1 MALTRR
7 RVLLTL
13 FTVLSLIAVPTN
25 AAQIFRPSSHRRPH
39 RSPEEQHLDR
49 DVTER
54 STEKQPLVSGEPPD
68 SVSQR
73 EAESTSSA
81 DEEPILKKL
90 RLNVRDSVTD
100 DQCADP
106 STILDPCDGYEGPRQ
121 SPIDIDPCG
130 NHVEVDRSVL
140 RFKNI
145 DSTPQ
150 SIQLLNTGNRVM
162 GAVTWANHIPT
173 TISGGRLPGTFVF
186 EIFDMHW
193 GANNS
198 YGSEHTIN
206 GYRYPA
212 ELHLGFRNIKYG
224 SLEEAAANVDG
235 LAGIAVFLDLHSGS
249 AGRGIA
255 PLAQSLYE
263 IKEAG
268 SSSQV
273 ASPPNMKQLLP
284 KRLDRYVAYT
294 GSPTAVIPCWG
305 NVVWYVMLEPIRILE
320 RELELLRDL
329 RNGSG
334 HRLCQSTIR
343 ALQPVSSRRLY
354 TKQRFLRCLT
364 RH

>member
-1 MALTRR
+1 
-7 RVLLTL
+7 
-13 FTVLSLIAVPTN
+13 
-25 AAQIFRPSSHRRPH
+25 
-39 RSPEEQHLDR
+39 
-49 DVTER
+49 
-54 STEKQPLVSGEPPD
+54 
-68 SVSQR
+68 
-73 EAESTSSA
+73 
-81 DEEPILKKL
+81 
-90 RLNVRDSVTD
+90 
-100 DQCADP
+100 
-106 STILDPCDGYEGPRQ
+106 
-121 SPIDIDPCG
+121 
-130 NHVEVDRSVL
+130 
-140 RFKNI
+140 
-145 DSTPQ
+145 
-150 SIQLLNTGNRVM
+150 M

-212 ELHLGFRNIKYG
+212 ELHLGFRNI
-224 SLEEAAANVDG
+224 N
-235 LAGIAVFLDLHSGS
+235 

-255 PLAQSLYE
+255 PLAQSLHE

-320 RELELLRDL
+320 RELELL
-329 RNGSG
+329 
-334 HRLCQSTIR
+334 
-343 ALQPVSSRRLY
+343 A
-354 TKQRFLRCLT
+354 
-364 RH
+364 